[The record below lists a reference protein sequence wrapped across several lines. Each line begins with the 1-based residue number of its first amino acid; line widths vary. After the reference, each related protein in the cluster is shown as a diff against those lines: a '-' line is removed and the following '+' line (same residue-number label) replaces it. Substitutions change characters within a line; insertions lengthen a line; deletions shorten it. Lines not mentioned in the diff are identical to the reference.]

1 MAKAKLKLEFKGLE
15 EYASKLD
22 KLGKSDA
29 LRNTVEK
36 ALEESAKLVK
46 EQLQA
51 EMKRHHRTGKTEK
64 SLVEPKKVE
73 WSGTVAS
80 VNVGF
85 DLAHGGLPSIF
96 LMYGTPKQAKD
107 QRVYNAVYGSNTK
120 KKIKQV
126 QEEAFKEAIANIMG
140 GF

>member
-1 MAKAKLKLEFKGLE
+1 MAKAKLRLDFTGLD
-15 EYASKLD
+15 EYAAKLD
-22 KLGKSDA
+22 KLGKGDA
-29 LRNTVEK
+29 LRKAVEN

-46 EQLQA
+46 SQLEA
-51 EMKRHHRTGKTEK
+51 EMKRHRRTGRTEK
-64 SLVEPKKVE
+64 SLIEPQVK
-73 WSGTVAS
+73 WSGTLAS

-85 DLAHGGLPSIF
+85 DIAHGGLPSIF

-126 QEEAFKEAIANIMG
+126 QEEAFKKVLDDIMG